1 MNADISDQH
10 DSRRSRPSMYQFSR
24 AIYTEL
30 APRIARQ
37 EGRDEAHAVAR
48 QQLLKACEATIQR
61 LATDHRYFAKPTKTL
76 FTDVR
81 ELFTLSEQIR
91 VHMIIAHYID
101 MAVEYIESLPEDAFG
116 EQRSCPAST
125 RRGTPCQREPRP
137 GLEYCPSH
145 RHLEDGFGAQHENVD
160 EVAVAA

>member
-1 MNADISDQH
+1 
-10 DSRRSRPSMYQFSR
+10 MYQFSR
-24 AIYTEL
+24 AIYCEL

-37 EGRDEAHAVAR
+37 NGDDEAYAVAR
-48 QQLLKACEATIQR
+48 HELLKACEATIQR

-76 FTDVR
+76 FTDIR
-81 ELFTLSEQIR
+81 DLFSLSEQIR
-91 VHMIIAHYID
+91 VHMIIDHYISA
-101 MAVEYIESLPEDAFG
+101 AVEYVESLPEGALG
-116 EQRSCPAST
+116 EQRACPAST

-145 RHLEDGFGAQHENVD
+145 RHLENNFGADAE